1 MRSRLDR
8 ALQDPLFL
16 LWLLI
21 AGQITAWT
29 AAPLVI
35 HTAPPLDVVEGYM
48 WGREWVIATYKHP
61 ALPSWVLEAS
71 RLLTGAVG
79 WPAYVVSQLFVSLTF
94 LFVFLLGREMMD
106 AERAAAGTLL
116 LTGVGYFMWPTVE
129 FNHDIAE
136 MTLWTA
142 TSWALWRAVERNGIF
157 HWMLAGALAAASF
170 YAKLTAALL
179 ALAMAAWLLWDGRA
193 RRSLTTPRPWV
204 GLAVFVAVVWPLAAW
219 LVEHD
224 FLPLHYAVGRLEGPR
239 GDHILGFSL
248 KTLLNFGV
256 MLGMLAIAG
265 LLGPRRR
272 EPAADASRGGAGRPP
287 VSARAIRFLVLVIAG
302 PLALTLL
309 GALTSGASL
318 KPRWVG
324 ATLTLSGLL
333 AIALTSHRFDARALR
348 RIALCAA
355 VPLAVVPPAYV
366 AAIYFAPLKLG
377 SPTRV
382 SWPQAEMA
390 ERFEAI
396 WRRET
401 GRPLRIV
408 TGDPWISG
416 LVGLSAKD
424 VPSILTNG
432 DLALSPWVTP
442 ERIARE
448 GMLIL
453 WDERTR
459 FIPTPLRPLVAFK
472 LKNREEPFAWKRARG
487 RDDLWIGY
495 AILPPAAPEQPVPR

>member
-1 MRSRLDR
+1 
-8 ALQDPLFL
+8 
-16 LWLLI
+16 
-21 AGQITAWT
+21 
-29 AAPLVI
+29 
-35 HTAPPLDVVEGYM
+35 
-48 WGREWVIATYKHP
+48 
-61 ALPSWVLEAS
+61 
-71 RLLTGAVG
+71 
-79 WPAYVVSQLFVSLTF
+79 
-94 LFVFLLGREMMD
+94 
-106 AERAAAGTLL
+106 
-116 LTGVGYFMWPTVE
+116 
-129 FNHDIAE
+129 
-136 MTLWTA
+136 
-142 TSWALWRAVERNGIF
+142 
-157 HWMLAGALAAASF
+157 
-170 YAKLTAALL
+170 
-179 ALAMAAWLLWDGRA
+179 
-193 RRSLTTPRPWV
+193 
-204 GLAVFVAVVWPLAAW
+204 
-219 LVEHD
+219 
-224 FLPLHYAVGRLEGPR
+224 
-239 GDHILGFSL
+239 
-248 KTLLNFGV
+248 
-256 MLGMLAIAG
+256 
-265 LLGPRRR
+265 
-272 EPAADASRGGAGRPP
+272 
-287 VSARAIRFLVLVIAG
+287 VIAG

-318 KPRWVG
+318 KPRWAG
-324 ATLTLSGLL
+324 ATLTLAGVL
-333 AIALTSHRFDARALR
+333 AVALTSRRFDAEALR

-366 AAIYFAPLKLG
+366 AAVYFAPLRLG